1 MTARLW
7 LAEIEAWNGTTIE
20 ILRYSN
26 LGFLTGPADTP
37 ANTFYAPRLKQAA
50 SLRTDMFADRTT
62 AGRNRPG
69 YGEAKLDNLD
79 GELDGLDDAYAFD
92 GRRLTI
98 RLGEEGGIYP
108 TDFPITFTATIESV
122 ELTADALIFVFR
134 DRLTEL
140 DKPLVTEAYLG
151 NNALP
156 AGLEGLADIAGNQKP
171 RGYGTVKNMTPVLVN
186 TARLIH
192 ETGPCASV
200 TAVYDKGVAL
210 TKGADYTSQSQMES
224 TAPTSGQFRAWP
236 AGGYFRLGSSPVG
249 KITADVTYSSTIT
262 SAAKIAEQ
270 IALAA
275 GVASGDITAADI
287 TALHADNSA
296 PIGLAV
302 TDSETAVACLDR
314 VLGSVGAWYG
324 FDALGKLRMGRLE
337 LPAGTPAVVFDQDR
351 IISLSRD
358 TSNDPWKG
366 QPVWRV
372 SLTYDVNETPQND
385 SDLGGDKTSPTDPV
399 GGLTRRAWLATETRT
414 AQISDASVKTN
425 HPFAPELSRA
435 TLFRNIADAD
445 AEATRL
451 MDMETGR
458 DLFLATVRIDQDWL
472 TLVDLGTVV
481 ELSHRRY
488 GLSVGRLFTV
498 IGQDIDAATG
508 LAQLTLWG

>member
-7 LAEIEAWNGTTIE
+7 LAEIEAWNGNATE

-26 LGFLTGPADTP
+26 LGFLTGPGETP

-69 YGEAKLDNLD
+69 YGEARLDNLD

-98 RLGEEGGIYP
+98 RLGEEGGAYP
-108 TDFPITFTATIESV
+108 ADFPITFTATIESV
-122 ELTADALIFVFR
+122 ELTEDALVFVFR

-140 DKPLVTEAYLG
+140 DKPLISAAYLG

-156 AGLEGLADIAGNQKP
+156 AGLEGGADIAGSQKP
-171 RGYGTVKNMTPVLVN
+171 RGYGTVKNMAPVLVN
-186 TARLIH
+186 TARLIY
-192 ETGPCASV
+192 ETGPCASI

-210 TKGADYTSQSQMES
+210 SKGTDYTSQSQMET
-224 TAPTSGQFRAWP
+224 TAPASGQFRVWP

-249 KITADVTYSSTIT
+249 KITADVTYSSMIT

-275 GVASGDITAADI
+275 GVVSADITAADV
-287 TALHADNSA
+287 TALHTDNGA
-296 PIGLAV
+296 LIGLLVANG
-302 TDSETAVACLDR
+302 ETAIACLDQ
-314 VLGSVGAWYG
+314 VIGSVGGWYG
-324 FDALGKLRMGRLE
+324 FDSLGKLRMGRLE
-337 LPAGTPAVVFDQDR
+337 LPAGTPAVEFNMDR
-351 IISLSRD
+351 IITLSRD

-372 SLTYDVNETPQND
+372 SLTYDRNETEQND

-399 GGLTRRAWLATETRT
+399 GGLTRRAWLASETRT
-414 AQISDASVKTN
+414 AQLSDAGVKSD
-425 HPFAPELSRA
+425 HPFAPELTRA
-435 TLFRNIADAD
+435 TLFRNIADAE

-451 MDMETGR
+451 LDMETGR

-472 TLVDLGTVV
+472 TLVELGTVV

-488 GLSVGRLFTV
+488 GLSVGRLFVV
-498 IGQDIDAATG
+498 IGQDIDAASG